1 VDNPAFVLKLTLIMV
16 AGVNAAMFHGGAFRT
31 AAQWDQGVPTPAAAK
46 LHGAVSLIIW
56 ASVIACGRL
65 LAYL

>member
-1 VDNPAFVLKLTLIMV
+1 MLLIMA
-16 AGVNAAMFHGGAFRT
+16 AGANAAAFYAGSFRN
-31 AAQWDQGVPTPAAAK
+31 AAQWDHGVATPAGARLHAA
-46 LHGAVSLIIW
+46 ASLIIW